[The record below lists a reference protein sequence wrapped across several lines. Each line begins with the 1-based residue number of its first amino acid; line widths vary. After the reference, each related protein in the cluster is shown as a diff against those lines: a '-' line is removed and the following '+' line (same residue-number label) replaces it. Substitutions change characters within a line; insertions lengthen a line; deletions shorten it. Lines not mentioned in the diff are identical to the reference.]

1 MALGSRHLVNETDP
15 AKKQVLLMMG
25 SKLNRMRMSMMVFE
39 SIWGVGWAIL
49 SVRNLVF
56 DK

>member
-39 SIWGVGWAIL
+39 PIWGVGWAIL
-49 SVRNLVF
+49 FVINLVF

>member
-49 SVRNLVF
+49 FVINLVF